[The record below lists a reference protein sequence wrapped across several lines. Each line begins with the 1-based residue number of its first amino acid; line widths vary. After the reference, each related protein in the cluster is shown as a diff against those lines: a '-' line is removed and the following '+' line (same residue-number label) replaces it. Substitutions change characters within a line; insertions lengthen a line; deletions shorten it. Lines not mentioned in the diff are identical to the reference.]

1 MVGPVAI
8 SLIGFGEVGQTLA
21 DDLAAGGAATVR
33 AFDTAFDDPS
43 SRPSMAARAAA
54 RARGHGAFV
63 AASSHADAVT
73 GATLVVCAVTADAD
87 LDAAR
92 SVAAAIPKGA
102 FYLDMNSASPDTK
115 AEAAALVDAAGGR
128 YVEAAVMSPI
138 GPKRIASPIL
148 LGGPHAGAFVELG
161 HRVGMSGARVFADRV
176 GPASAT
182 KMCRS
187 VIIKGMEAL
196 LSESLLAARHYGVE
210 AHVLG
215 SLGDLLP
222 IGDWPR
228 LARYMI
234 SRTLEHGERR
244 AEEMREVAR
253 TVAQAGFEPLMSS
266 ACALRQDWAP
276 QHAAALEHTTL
287 PDMLDA
293 IIASNRRNR
302 EENSR

>member
-1 MVGPVAI
+1 MVEPVAI
-8 SLIGFGEVGQTLA
+8 CLIGFGEVGQTLA

-43 SRPSMAARAAA
+43 SRPSMAARA
-54 RARGHGAFV
+54 RGGGAFV

-73 GATLVVCAVTADAD
+73 GARLVVCAVTADAD

-92 SVAAAIPKGA
+92 SVAAAIPKGT

-115 AEAAALVDAAGGR
+115 AEAAALVDGAGGR

-148 LGGPHAGAFVELG
+148 LGGPHADAFVELG
-161 HRVGMSGARVFADRV
+161 RRVGMSGARVFADRV

-210 AHVLG
+210 EHVLG

-244 AEEMREVAR
+244 AEEMREVAQ

-276 QHAAALEHTTL
+276 QHAAALGHATL

-302 EENSR
+302 EEDSR